1 MEQHIGPSFKKIK
14 AYIYHKDKNGF
25 YVYAKPNLCDPNT
38 VIKYIGRYLGRP
50 VIALKRID
58 SYDEAE
64 NVTFS
69 IIVTKIIPHIKHA
82 IPTIEF
88 IKLLI
93 NIYRKNI
100 LK

>member
-58 SYDEAE
+58 SYDSRLLPAPFPSCSEDRIKDHIQKIKE
-64 NVTFS
+64 CPVS
-69 IIVTKIIPHIKHA
+69 IS
-82 IPTIEF
+82 
-88 IKLLI
+88 
-93 NIYRKNI
+93 
-100 LK
+100 